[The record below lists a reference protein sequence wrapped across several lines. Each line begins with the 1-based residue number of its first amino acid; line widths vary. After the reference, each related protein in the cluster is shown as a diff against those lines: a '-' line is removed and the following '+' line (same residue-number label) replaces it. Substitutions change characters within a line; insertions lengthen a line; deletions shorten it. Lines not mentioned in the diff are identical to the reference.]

1 MKNKMDTK
9 VFVIHLKGEDCEKV
23 MNGDFVTVS
32 KQFNFAFIQVSKD
45 IRKYCGAFAF
55 HTKQDAD
62 MFTQTMN
69 EHFGTSFV
77 SNGEVA
83 YIESK
88 YANF

>member
-1 MKNKMDTK
+1 MKVLLDGLFDKTY
-9 VFVIHLKGEDCEKV
+9 FEILER
-23 MNGDFVTVS
+23 
-32 KQFNFAFIQVSKD
+32 FNL
-45 IRKYCGAFAF
+45 
-55 HTKQDAD
+55 TKQDVD

-88 YANF
+88 YADF